1 MNGKWTTINFETFN
15 KANPEIYRLFE
26 KFALQ
31 VAKRRKKYSAKAI
44 FHRIRWEVAMTKSET
59 EEFKIDDGWISHYA
73 RLFVDLHPE
82 HKELFEF
89 RSRHK
94 SYHAA

>member
-1 MNGKWTTINFETFN
+1 MNGKWTKDNFETYHL
-15 KANPEIYRLFE
+15 ANPEVFRLFE

-31 VAKRRKKYSAKAI
+31 IAARRKKYSAKAI
-44 FHRIRWEVAMTKSET
+44 FHRIRWEVAMTKNET

-73 RLFVDLHPE
+73 RLFVELHPR
-82 HKELFEF
+82 HVDLFEF
-89 RSRHK
+89 RYRQA